1 MTNNEPRTIRRIAL
15 AIALLHRIA
24 AAIRKGIPAA

>member
-15 AIALLHRIA
+15 AIALRHRIA
-24 AAIRKGIPAA
+24 ATSRKGILGA